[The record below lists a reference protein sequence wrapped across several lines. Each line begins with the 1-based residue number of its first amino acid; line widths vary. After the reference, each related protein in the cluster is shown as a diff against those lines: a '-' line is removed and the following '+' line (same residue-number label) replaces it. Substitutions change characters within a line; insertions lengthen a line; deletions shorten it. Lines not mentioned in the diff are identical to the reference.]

1 MSYQSMTIAEARQRV
16 NHSLYLP
23 AIQRPYVWKTDQI
36 IGLFDSLMQGYPISS
51 FLFWAVEPQNRREWS
66 IYRFEEAYRQ
76 GEPWDQK
83 VEPDGRDVIFVLDGQ
98 QRLTSLLIGLV
109 GSYTLREKYGR
120 RDKST
125 SFRAHHLYLDLFK
138 NPEEIGENDEVTANR
153 YGLKFSDVRPRSDHK
168 QLWVKIG
175 DILDLEHVEHLAAYR
190 DTLFGEVSERVRTDQ
205 LTIAELNLNRLH
217 ELVWIDEPISYY
229 TERVQDI
236 DRVLAIFIRANEGG
250 VKLSKADLLMSVVTT
265 TWGESYVRDEILG
278 LVDRLNKSMGA
289 VFNFDK
295 DLVMRACLVIS
306 DLPNVYNVAN
316 FTAHNMQIIRE
327 NWKLIRSSLEGA
339 VELAARFG
347 LDARQLS
354 SMNTL
359 IPIAYYISRLNG
371 YRLDGTSTFDAVN
384 RERIRRW
391 LFSSLFNGAFGGN
404 SDGAIAI
411 CRETIREATRSSR
424 DFPFARLAEE
434 MRTRRGSH
442 LSFDEEGSQKLLDM
456 IYGQKHTAI
465 ALGML
470 YDSRRSPSSRYHV
483 DHIIPLAAVSEK
495 ALRERGVASPLIKRI
510 RSGINRLGNLQLLI
524 ERENL
529 GKSDNDLPS
538 WLRTRDA
545 TYFEQ
550 HLIPRDPELWEPDRF
565 LDFIDAREQLIR
577 NALKRFLYVIDQA
590 A

>member
-1 MSYQSMTIAEARQRV
+1 MTIAEAQRRV

-76 GEPWDQK
+76 GEPWNQK

-98 QRLTSLLIGLV
+98 QRLTSLLIGLS

-120 RDKST
+120 RNKST

-138 NPEEIGENDEVTANR
+138 DPGEIGEDDEVTANR
-153 YGLKFSDVRPRSDHK
+153 YRLKFSDAIPRSDHK
-168 QLWVKIG
+168 QLWIKIG
-175 DILDLEHVEHLAAYR
+175 DILDLKHAERLAAYR
-190 DTLFGEVSERVRTDQ
+190 DTLFGGVGERVTAEQ
-205 LTIAELNLNRLH
+205 LTIAERNLNRLH
-217 ELVWIDEPISYY
+217 ELVWIDEAISYY
-229 TERVQDI
+229 TERLQDI

-278 LVDRLNKSMGA
+278 LVETLNEDMGA

-327 NWKLIRSSLEGA
+327 NWKLIRLSLEGA

-384 RERIRRW
+384 RERIKRW
-391 LFSSLFNGAFGGN
+391 LFGSLFVGAFGGN

-411 CRETIREATRSSR
+411 CRDTIREETRSSR
-424 DFPFARLAEE
+424 NFPFARLAED
-434 MRTRRGSH
+434 MRTRRGNH
-442 LSFDEEGSQKLLDM
+442 LSFDDENSQKLLDM
-456 IYGQKHTAI
+456 TYGQKHTAI

-495 ALRERGVASPLIKRI
+495 ALRERGVAIPLIKRI
-510 RSGINRLGNLQLLI
+510 RSRTNKLGNLQLLI

-529 GKSDNDLPS
+529 GKSDSDLPS

-565 LDFIDAREQLIR
+565 LDFIDAREDLIR
-577 NALKRFLYVIDQA
+577 NALKRFLNVIDQA

>member
-1 MSYQSMTIAEARQRV
+1 MSYLSMTIAEAHRRV
-16 NHSLYLP
+16 NHSLFLP

-83 VEPDGRDVIFVLDGQ
+83 IEPDGRDVIFVLDGQ
-98 QRLTSLLIGLV
+98 QRLTSLLIGLS

-125 SFRAHHLYLDLFK
+125 SFRAHHLYVDLFK
-138 NPEEIGENDEVTANR
+138 NPDEIGEDDEVTANR
-153 YGLKFSDVRPRSDHK
+153 YGLKFADVRPRSDHK

-205 LTIAELNLNRLH
+205 LTIAERNLNRLH
-217 ELVWIDEPISYY
+217 ELVWIDKPISYY
-229 TERVQDI
+229 TERAQDI

-278 LVDRLNKSMGA
+278 LVDRLNKRMGA

-359 IPIAYYISRLNG
+359 IPIAYYVSRLNG

-456 IYGQKHTAI
+456 TYGQKHTAI

-495 ALRERGVASPLIKRI
+495 ALRERGVASPMIKCI

-529 GKSDNDLPS
+529 GKSDSDLPS

-565 LDFIDAREQLIR
+565 LDFIDAREDLIR